1 MFYEVK
7 VLDAKG
13 NVKKVI
19 SPKAL
24 SNRFWKDHM
33 GDNQINSDMRGAAS
47 VSDLDFEVKEE
58 SAEET
63 PE

>member
-7 VLDAKG
+7 VLDGKG

-24 SNRFWKDHM
+24 SNRFWRDHL
-33 GDNQINSDMRGAAS
+33 SDGQSGGTRATSS
-47 VSDLDFEVKEE
+47 VSDLDFEPKDETVE
-58 SAEET
+58 EET

>member
-7 VLDAKG
+7 VKDAKG

-24 SNRFWKDHM
+24 SARFWKDHM
-33 GDNQINSDMRGAAS
+33 GEHQGNSDMRVVA
-47 VSDLDFEVKEE
+47 SDLDFEPKSSE
-58 SAEET
+58 STDDAGD
-63 PE
+63 